1 MIFHSEMSFSYI
13 LQTMNFEKYISYSTE
28 NFVLDSYFM
37 QWVLHPDAESDLFWN
52 EFLSLYPEKKDEIK
66 EAMLLIESFRIDEP
80 VVPNRAL
87 DVEILHES
95 SMRSKHAHTFGR
107 QLLKYAAV
115 FLLVVTMGGIFYYY
129 QFSHRNRF
137 HVEMAD
143 SRLFEKGGIV
153 LPDGTISEFETKETQ
168 IKQSSSGEI
177 TVNDDTLHVSTD
189 MNSDVSAMAQ
199 VITPYGKRTQIVLSD
214 GTKIWLNA
222 GTTLSYP
229 TSFSDKSREVYLSG
243 EAFFEVAKDK
253 SRPFHVITGDLRIKV
268 TGTRFN
274 VTSYQNDSF
283 TQAVL
288 VEGKIFAS
296 KNGIFSKDV
305 ELSPGEIIVLDKSE
319 NRLSKQKVDVELYAS
334 WINGYLIMRD
344 EPIDEIIKK
353 LERYYDQKIIAENL
367 SQDIR
372 FTGKLNLADDLN
384 KVLQNIAFSAAFSVE
399 YKNDTYIIK

>member
-1 MIFHSEMSFSYI
+1 
-13 LQTMNFEKYISYSTE
+13 MNYEKYIPYSTE
-28 NFVLDSYFM
+28 DFVLDTYFM
-37 QWVLHPDAESDLFWN
+37 QWVLHPDTENDLFWN
-52 EFLSLYPEKKDEIK
+52 EFLRRYPEKKDEI
-66 EAMLLIESFRIDEP
+66 EQAMLLIESFRIDEP

-87 DVEILHES
+87 DVEIFLAPS
-95 SMRSKHAHTFGR
+95 RSKHTHTFGR

-115 FLLVVTMGGIFYYY
+115 FLLVATMGGIFYYY
-129 QFSHRNRF
+129 QFSHTNRF
-137 HVEMAD
+137 PVEMAD

-153 LPDGTISEFETKETQ
+153 LPDGTINEFETKETQ

-177 TVNDDTLHVSTD
+177 TVNDDTLHVSSTE
-189 MNSDVSAMAQ
+189 MNSDASAMTQ
-199 VITPYGKRTQIVLSD
+199 VITPYGKRTRIVLPD

-253 SRPFHVITGDLRIKV
+253 LRPFHVITGDLKIKV

-274 VTSYQNDSF
+274 VTSYQNDTF

-296 KNGIFSKDV
+296 KNGIFAKDV
-305 ELSPGEIIVLDKSE
+305 ELTPGERVVLDKSE
-319 NRLSKQKVDVELYAS
+319 NRLSKQNVDVEQYAS
-334 WINGYLIMRD
+334 WINGYLIIRD

-353 LERYYDQKIIAENL
+353 LERYYDQKIIAGKL

-384 KVLQNIAFSAAFSVE
+384 KVLQNIAFSAAFTVE

>member
-1 MIFHSEMSFSYI
+1 
-13 LQTMNFEKYISYSTE
+13 MNFEKYIPYSTE
-28 NFVLDSYFM
+28 DFVLDSYFM
-37 QWVLHPDAESDLFWN
+37 QWVLHPDAESNLFWN
-52 EFLSLYPEKKDEIK
+52 EFLRRYPEKKDEI
-66 EAMLLIESFRIDEP
+66 EQAMFLIESFRIDEP

-87 DVEILHES
+87 DVEIFLAPS
-95 SMRSKHAHTFGR
+95 GSKHTHTLGR

-115 FLLVVTMGGIFYYY
+115 FLLVATMGGIFYYY

-137 HVEMAD
+137 PVEMAD

-153 LPDGTISEFETKETQ
+153 LPDGTINEFETKETQ

-177 TVNDDTLHVSTD
+177 TVNDDTLHVSSTE
-189 MNSDVSAMAQ
+189 MNSDASAMTQ
-199 VITPYGKRTQIVLSD
+199 VITPYGKRTQIVLPD

-229 TSFSDKSREVYLSG
+229 TSFSNKSREVYLSG

-253 SRPFHVITGDLRIKV
+253 SRPFHVITGDLKIKV

-274 VTSYQNDSF
+274 VTSYQNDTF

-296 KNGIFSKDV
+296 KNGIFAKDV
-305 ELSPGEIIVLDKSE
+305 ELTPGERVVLDKSE
-319 NRLSKQKVDVELYAS
+319 NRLSKQKVDVEQYAS
-334 WINGYLIMRD
+334 WINGYLIIRD

-353 LERYYDQKIIAENL
+353 LERYYDRKIIAEKL

-384 KVLQNIAFSAAFSVE
+384 KVLQNIAFSAAFTIE